1 MRSRPEAAFRLGP
14 HGIFPKKALVF
25 FSKPPIFSRFA
36 VFLLHLAMIAV
47 MMTITCSGNVTSNES
62 ESVPRKPRTNFTR
75 RNMK

>member
-36 VFLLHLAMIAV
+36 VFLLHLAMIV
-47 MMTITCSGNVTSNES
+47 
-62 ESVPRKPRTNFTR
+62 
-75 RNMK
+75 